1 MTNILESLNRRLQLK
16 QRKIILF
23 MDDAPGHPA
32 SLQVELSKNTT
43 PKTQPLNSGIIASWK
58 CSYKKRLL
66 RHVCGKVDGSNSA
79 SDNVKSV
86 DLLMSIEWGRLAQD
100 DVSKEAIV
108 KCFRRTALYSNKVDE
123 EDDSFEGEELSGL
136 QELVTA
142 MEVSCTAK
150 DFFLAAEDEI
160 QMCSC
165 FFDAADPK
173 GREKAREEILKNQ
186 IANILQHL

>member
-1 MTNILESLNRRLQLK
+1 MSLFCKQGSLDEFRTMTNILESLNRRLQLK

-86 DLLMSIEWGRLAQD
+86 DMLMSIEWGRLA
-100 DVSKEAIV
+100 
-108 KCFRRTALYSNKVDE
+108 
-123 EDDSFEGEELSGL
+123 
-136 QELVTA
+136 
-142 MEVSCTAK
+142 
-150 DFFLAAEDEI
+150 
-160 QMCSC
+160 
-165 FFDAADPK
+165 
-173 GREKAREEILKNQ
+173 
-186 IANILQHL
+186 